1 MHWKRWFRTGSLVLC
16 LLAVALSTVWALEY
30 RFTLDRNLS
39 HVIVNQDG
47 SADIEYWLTFTCDSG
62 AHPIDIVDVGL
73 PNRSYDLDS
82 ARAAFISPSGVES
95 PLTDIYAS
103 QVVNTGV
110 EVHLQEHTI
119 QPGETG
125 TLYLRVNVGEM
136 VYPDTEDETYAS
148 LEFIPH
154 YYESPYVHGTT
165 DLEVHLYFPPG
176 VTPEETRYHER
187 EYDETDLVDDRLVF
201 IYTEPEASSTQAYRY
216 GISFPASAVET
227 VHKAP
232 VVVGGSGS
240 GSGGSVA
247 SWINAIPNCGCTGM
261 FFVFVIGIMGWSVFW
276 NKRRRM
282 KYLPPALSVE
292 GVGIKR
298 GLTAVE
304 AAILLERPLNK
315 VLTMMMFSLLKKRAL
330 TVLSEDPLRLEPVS
344 PRPEGK
350 LRAYEEAFLD
360 SIKPDG
366 SLNEKNLQAALVKL
380 VKEVNT
386 KMKGFSRKETVTYY
400 KSIVNRAWDQVEA
413 ATTPEIKSRYFDQG
427 LEWMMM
433 DDDFEKQSTRTLGDG
448 PVLMPPW
455 WAYYRPWVPM
465 VRGSRG
471 ATSPAQGSGR
481 STAGRG
487 SSSQGGRQ
495 ITLPT
500 LPGAAFASTVV
511 GGIERSA
518 DGVVSRLES
527 FTGGVTQST
536 HPAPKSTSSS
546 SRSTSHRSGG
556 CACACA
562 CACAGCACACAG
574 GGR

>member
-1 MHWKRWFRTGSLVLC
+1 
-16 LLAVALSTVWALEY
+16 
-30 RFTLDRNLS
+30 
-39 HVIVNQDG
+39 
-47 SADIEYWLTFTCDSG
+47 
-62 AHPIDIVDVGL
+62 
-73 PNRSYDLDS
+73 
-82 ARAAFISPSGVES
+82 
-95 PLTDIYAS
+95 
-103 QVVNTGV
+103 
-110 EVHLQEHTI
+110 
-119 QPGETG
+119 
-125 TLYLRVNVGEM
+125 M

-154 YYESPYVHGTT
+154 YYEPPYVRGTT
-165 DLEVHLYFPPG
+165 DLEVHFYFPPG

-201 IYTEPEASSTQAYRY
+201 IYHYPEASSSQAYRH

-240 GSGGSVA
+240 GDGGSVA
-247 SWINAIPNCGCTGM
+247 SWINAIPNCSCTGL
-261 FFVFVIGIMGWSVFW
+261 FFLLVIGIMGWSVFW

-315 VLTMMMFSLLKKRAL
+315 ILTMVMFGLLKKKAL
-330 TVLSEDPLRLEPVS
+330 TVLSDDPLRLEAVS
-344 PRPEGK
+344 PRPKGK
-350 LRAYEEAFLD
+350 LRAYETAFLD

-366 SLNEKNLQAALVKL
+366 SLNEKELQAALVKL
-380 VKEVNT
+380 VKAVNK
-386 KMKGFSRKETVTYY
+386 KMKGFSRKETVAYY
-400 KSIVNRAWDQVEA
+400 KGIVNRAWDQVEA

-433 DDDFEKQSTRTLGDG
+433 DEDFEKQSTRTLGDG
-448 PVLMPPW
+448 PLLMPSW
-455 WAYYRPWVPM
+455 WAYYRPWVPT
-465 VRGSRG
+465 VRSSRST
-471 ATSPAQGSGR
+471 TSSARGSGR
-481 STAGRG
+481 STAARGNTGR
-487 SSSQGGRQ
+487 RQ

-527 FTGGVTQST
+527 FTGGVTQRT
-536 HPAPKSTSSS
+536 RPAPKSSSS
-546 SRSTSHRSGG
+546 GSRSSSHRSGG